1 MSLLEKKGKTVKITP
16 ELIVILKKPLG
27 KFFKGSEDETVKK
40 VKEYFSN
47 LKDEN
52 KPPLIITVGD
62 ICTRSLHNYEIAI
75 DIGIIDGKTLRTS
88 DEIVDFPSENI
99 FKLTNRKGYIE
110 GHAWHVIEKAIEDKN
125 KPILI
130 EVEGEEDLLTLIAVL
145 EAPMKSI
152 VFYGQ
157 PPIESYNMEA
167 GLVMIT
173 VSEEKKEEFLGYLQ
187 KMELIK

>member
-1 MSLLEKKGKTVKITP
+1 VSLLEKKGKTVKITP

-27 KFFKGSEDETVKK
+27 KFFKGSEDETVKM

-47 LKDEN
+47 LNAEN
-52 KPPLIITVGD
+52 KPPLIISVGD
-62 ICTRSLHNYEIAI
+62 ICTRSLHNNKIEI

-99 FKLTNRKGYIE
+99 FKLINRKGYIE
-110 GHAWHVIEKAIEDKN
+110 GNAWNVVARAIEDKN

-130 EVEGEEDLLTLIAVL
+130 AVKGEEDLLTLIAVL

-157 PPIESYNMEA
+157 PPIESYNMDQ

-173 VSEEKKEEFLGYLQ
+173 VTEEKKEEFLGYLQ